1 MKCDECE
8 DEVVQSEE
16 KLLQLSCFIS
26 EEIKYMH
33 SGLISKLVEKITKHS
48 ETLGRDAVYTKSSK
62 IDRLPAYLTVQMVRF
77 YFKRAGINAK
87 MLRDVK
93 FPLTY
98 DAFDMCSEGLKE
110 RLKPMREVFRGVEEN
125 ENVKKLSIEGKDK
138 EKEKEGK
145 VLPFQFADGG
155 WSYCYC
161 SIFNKVLQTPDQTTP
176 VSTNF
181 KPSSPTKGEL
191 PIPGITLHG

>member
-1 MKCDECE
+1 
-8 DEVVQSEE
+8 
-16 KLLQLSCFIS
+16 
-26 EEIKYMH
+26 
-33 SGLISKLVEKITKHS
+33 LVEKITKHS

-125 ENVKKLSIEGKDK
+125 ENVKKLSIEGEKK

-155 WSYCYC
+155 YYYCYC
-161 SIFNKVLQTPDQTTP
+161 SFLIKFYRPRIKQLRFLRTSSRPHPQRA
-176 VSTNF
+176 NF
-181 KPSSPTKGEL
+181 QFRALRCMGETQGRRL
-191 PIPGITLHG
+191 DHVRR